1 MEDPSLSSV
10 PVAERAW
17 PNLRTFAA
25 LSPPPDFTHGTLD
38 PANQFSQFMRHVV
51 RQLQMCGLYTD
62 EDVLRW
68 LVNFDGRQSRY
79 LPVQPQDFLVLRCFA
94 VLCAEMPDVVCRH
107 WDMPTLYNEV
117 AQYVSGRPQ
126 RTDLGVLQRA
136 FAGEGLAALKVRIAE
151 GLRYASPLPYSATEE
166 QQRKRPRDT
175 NVVTPTLSYIA

>member
-68 LVNFDGRQSRY
+68 LVVGVIIYTS
-79 LPVQPQDFLVLRCFA
+79 
-94 VLCAEMPDVVCRH
+94 VV
-107 WDMPTLYNEV
+107 MLK
-117 AQYVSGRPQ
+117 SG
-126 RTDLGVLQRA
+126 
-136 FAGEGLAALKVRIAE
+136 
-151 GLRYASPLPYSATEE
+151 AT
-166 QQRKRPRDT
+166 
-175 NVVTPTLSYIA
+175 N